1 MIAVDT
7 NILVYSNRQDS
18 PHFKKAQA
26 AIDSLRQN
34 PVRWAI
40 PWPCI
45 HEFISVVTNPRIFQT
60 PTPLKAA
67 FETIDAWAAAGNLEF
82 LSESPGYLAKL
93 EELATN
99 GQIKGAKI
107 HDARIAALCLHHG
120 INELWSCDRD
130 FSLFPQLT
138 IRSPL

>member
-18 PHFKKAQA
+18 PQFKKAQTL
-26 AIDSLRQN
+26 IDSLRHN
-34 PVRWAI
+34 PARWAI

-67 FETIDAWAAAGNLEF
+67 FEAVHAWGAGGNLEF
-82 LSESPGYLAKL
+82 LSESAGYLAKL
-93 EELATN
+93 QELAVN

-120 INELWSCDRD
+120 INELWSHDRD
-130 FSLFPQLT
+130 FASFPQLAV
-138 IRSPL
+138 RSPL